1 MVAIEVAVSRRP
13 KLIGTYTPPP
23 VRKGER
29 VSCLYRDCECV
40 VTGFH
45 DGRIVWPRVRARERR
60 GGSGLWVNQEMV
72 RAIRTES
79 AAALIY
85 WFGVSSKVVWN
96 WRKTFGVKGKFGTP
110 GSDRAHQVA
119 SLEGA
124 RSIKKKVWTPRE
136 LLRKSKA
143 AKGVGL
149 KPGPRWT
156 PENGGWTPE
165 EVALLGTDHDEVV
178 GERIGRTADAVRC
191 KRKMLRIPT
200 FRDRRYRGH

>member
-1 MVAIEVAVSRRP
+1 MSRRP
-13 KLIGTYTPPP
+13 TLIGTYTMPA

-29 VSCLYRDCECV
+29 VTCLYRDCECV

-45 DGRIVWPRVRARERR
+45 DGRIVWHRVRARERR

-96 WRKTFGVKGKFGTP
+96 WRKTFGVRGKFGTP

-124 RSIKKKVWTPRE
+124 RAIKKKVWTPQE
-136 LLRKSKA
+136 LLLKSEI
-143 AKGVGL
+143 AKRDGL
-149 KPGPRWT
+149 RPGPRWT
-156 PENGGWTPE
+156 PSNGAWTPE
-165 EVALLGTDHDEVV
+165 ELALLGTNHDELV
-178 GERIGRTADAVRC
+178 GERIGRSEAAVRS

-200 FRDRRYRGH
+200 FRDRRCGG